1 MRGFPLFNLLAVVA
15 VLLLMLWPLLRV
27 DRPVVV
33 PETADVT
40 VPVPAGIPVLVALRF
55 VKEPSAVQVR
65 LGEEVLTLRGSGLER
80 QAEARLIPA
89 ERALELAVETVWP
102 AGTGSSV
109 VEVRAAPDGLPEQQQ
124 NLWGEDGA
132 VTDIIRFTWRTQP

>member
-1 MRGFPLFNLLAVVA
+1 MRGFPLFNLIAVVA

-89 ERALELAVETVWP
+89 ERALELAVEAVWP

-132 VTDIIRFTWRTQP
+132 VTDIIRFTWRAQP

>member
-33 PETADVT
+33 PEAADVT

-55 VKEPSAVQVR
+55 VTEPSAVQVR

-89 ERALELAVETVWP
+89 DRALELAVEAVWP
-102 AGTGSSV
+102 AGTGSPRPTGCRNNSRICGGRMGPSRISSGSPGGPSH
-109 VEVRAAPDGLPEQQQ
+109 ECPS
-124 NLWGEDGA
+124 
-132 VTDIIRFTWRTQP
+132 